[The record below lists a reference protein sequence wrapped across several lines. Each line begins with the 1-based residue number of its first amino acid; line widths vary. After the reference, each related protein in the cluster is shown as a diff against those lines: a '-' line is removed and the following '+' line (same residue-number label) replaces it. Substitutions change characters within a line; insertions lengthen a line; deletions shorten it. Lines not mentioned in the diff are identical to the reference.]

1 MPWNMQ
7 DYPNNL
13 KNFDEVERKKIIEIM
28 NAMEA
33 AGYKEEDLIPIA
45 IQQGKEWY
53 QNASDKEI
61 SEVKHA
67 SNPKKSDKHDTES
80 ANPDLMDEDVQVK
93 FDHELEQWQVIT
105 VKAERAADTFDLK
118 EDAVK
123 RAKEIADNKGTKVIA
138 YTKDGKR
145 Q

>member
-1 MPWNMQ
+1 MPWNMR
-7 DYPNNL
+7 DYPDNL
-13 KNFDEVERKKIIEIM
+13 KNFDEVERKKMIEIM
-28 NAMEA
+28 NAMEN

-67 SNPKKSDKHDTES
+67 TNPKKSDKHDTES
-80 ANPDLMDEDVQVK
+80 ANPELMDEDVQVK
-93 FDHELEQWQVIT
+93 FDPDNAQWQVIT
-105 VKAERAADTFDLK
+105 VKAERAAATFDLK
-118 EDAVK
+118 EDAMK
-123 RAKEIADNKGTKVIA
+123 RAKEIADNKGTNVIA

>member
-1 MPWNMQ
+1 
-7 DYPNNL
+7 
-13 KNFDEVERKKIIEIM
+13 
-28 NAMEA
+28 
-33 AGYKEEDLIPIA
+33 

-61 SEVKHA
+61 AAFKKQA
-67 SNPKKSDKHDTES
+67 NPQKSDKHENDS

-93 FDHELEQWQVIT
+93 FDHEYEQWQVIT

-123 RAKEIADNKGTKVIA
+123 RAKEIADNKGTKVIT

>member
-7 DYPNNL
+7 DYPDSL
-13 KNFDEVERKKIIEIM
+13 KNFDEVERKKIIDIM
-28 NAMEA
+28 NAMQG

-67 SNPKKSDKHDTES
+67 ANPKKSDKHDTES
-80 ANPDLMDEDVQVK
+80 ANPELMDEDVQVK
-93 FDHELEQWQVIT
+93 FDHENEHWQVIT
-105 VKAERAADTFDLK
+105 VKAARATETFDLK

-123 RAKEIADNKGTKVIA
+123 RAKEIAGNKGTKVIA